1 MLTKY
6 AFDLDGTITKI
17 ETLPLLAA
25 ELGLSAEME
34 LLTNLT
40 LSGKISFEKSLNLR
54 YLILRDIPP
63 KKIAEIMSTVELD
76 EDIAEF
82 IRENK
87 NRCVIVTG
95 NLDYWVTPIIE
106 KLGCESYMSTSVV
119 NEYGIPILTNILH
132 KGDVIRQLKKYA
144 EKVVAI
150 GESFNDISMF
160 KEADVAI
167 SYGGVHKPVD
177 SAISISDYVVF
188 DGKSLC
194 ELLKTL

>member
-40 LSGKISFEKSLNLR
+40 LSGKISFEKSFNLR